1 MVAVMEMM
9 VGVLLAT
16 SMVRLEPAASTGVA
30 MNIVANTTIAK
41 IVSFCFK
48 LHHPF
53 SDISFPF
60 SSHNSG

>member
-1 MVAVMEMM
+1 MVAVMEMT
-9 VGVLLAT
+9 VGVLFAT
-16 SMVRLEPAASTGVA
+16 SVMRLEPAASTGVA
-30 MNIVANTTIAK
+30 MNIVAITTIAK

-60 SSHNSG
+60 ASQNYG